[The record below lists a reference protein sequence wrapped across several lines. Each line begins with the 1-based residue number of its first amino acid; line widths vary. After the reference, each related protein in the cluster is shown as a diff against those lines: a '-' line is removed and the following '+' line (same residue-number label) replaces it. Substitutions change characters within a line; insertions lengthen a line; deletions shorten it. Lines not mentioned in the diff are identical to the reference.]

1 MSRSKITNAS
11 AAFAVAIAFL
21 TGLIGSLALRPAGGS
36 AVSVDSGSAGE
47 VARRVHWRLPL
58 SFQTT
63 MPVLGDNPIYVTE
76 SLRTASGG
84 AVDIRLFEPGE
95 VVPAFGISE
104 AVRDGKIEAGYT
116 WLGYDQ
122 GRIPSAALLAA
133 VPFGMEPWEYAAW
146 WFDAGGEAVGRALYA
161 RHNTHII
168 FCGLTG
174 PETAGWFRE
183 PVTSLLDVQGLK
195 IRFAGIGGK
204 VIERTGASVTMLP
217 GGEIFQALEKGAID
231 ATEYALP
238 IVDQALGFNRVA
250 TYNYYPGWH
259 QPSTASHMVV
269 NMDVWNQTSPAD
281 RTLIET
287 ACTAGVLRNLARS
300 EALQGAVIAGFPDVG
315 VTAETLPDDV
325 LRELER
331 ITEIG
336 PGGGS
341 ATGSGFR
348 RDPGFAER
356 LPGRLCPLEGAGLP
370 AQGFLMD
377 EPRRIESSIAGST
390 LDLPQ
395 TRLSRAVDPWLVR
408 IGHWS
413 SWLWLILVAIIVVN
427 VILRYA
433 FGEGRIEFEEIQWHI
448 YAAGFLLGLGYALQ
462 ADAHIRVDVLHERFP
477 PESQGLDRAVRPAA
491 PGAAVHSV

>member
-11 AAFAVAIAFL
+11 AAVAVIAAFL
-21 TGLIGSLALRPAGGS
+21 AGMIGSLALRPAGG
-36 AVSVDSGSAGE
+36 AIAIDTDAAATETGIAK
-47 VARRVHWRLPL
+47 RVYWRLPL

-76 SLRTASGG
+76 AIRAASGG
-84 AVDIRLFEPGE
+84 AVDIRIFEPGE

-146 WFDAGGEAVGRALYA
+146 WFDAGGREVGQALYA
-161 RHNTHII
+161 RQNSHIV

-174 PETAGWFRE
+174 PETAGWFRQ
-183 PVTSLLDVQGLK
+183 PVRSLADVQGLK

-204 VIERTGASVTMLP
+204 VIEQAGASVTMLP

-259 QPSTASHMVV
+259 QPSTASHMVI
-269 NMDVWNQTSPAD
+269 NMDVWQRTGVAD
-281 RTLIET
+281 RALIET

-300 EALQGAVIAGFPDVG
+300 EALQGAVIAGFPAVG
-315 VTAETLPDDV
+315 VSAETLPEDL

-331 ITEIG
+331 ITLAVLEEEAAGDPDFAAILA
-336 PGGGS
+336 S
-341 ATGSGFR
+341 QTAFRSDYAHWKARAYLR
-348 RDPGFAER
+348 RDF
-356 LPGRLCPLEGAGLP
+356 
-370 AQGFLMD
+370 
-377 EPRRIESSIAGST
+377 
-390 LDLPQ
+390 
-395 TRLSRAVDPWLVR
+395 
-408 IGHWS
+408 
-413 SWLWLILVAIIVVN
+413 
-427 VILRYA
+427 
-433 FGEGRIEFEEIQWHI
+433 
-448 YAAGFLLGLGYALQ
+448 
-462 ADAHIRVDVLHERFP
+462 
-477 PESQGLDRAVRPAA
+477 
-491 PGAAVHSV
+491 